1 MMAGKSR
8 NKENKMKERIS
19 ISGGEYIDFI
29 KKAIRSEGYQVADV
43 ANKLALESKQI
54 STDQYLQAARII
66 ARAFL
71 KSVASAE

>member
-1 MMAGKSR
+1 
-8 NKENKMKERIS
+8 MKKINTITDRM
-19 ISGGEYIDFI
+19 YTDFI
-29 KKAIRSEGYQVADV
+29 RSAINTDGYRVADA

-71 KSVASAE
+71 KSVESAE

>member
-1 MMAGKSR
+1 
-8 NKENKMKERIS
+8 MKERIS
-19 ISGGEYIDFI
+19 IQSGEYIDFI
-29 KKAIRSEGYQVADV
+29 RSAIHTDGYRVADA

-71 KSVASAE
+71 KSVESAE